1 MATAFLTIHGGIIN
15 GAHHGDI
22 GAVFCD
28 PCHENCERV
37 EVPFEALGNVVP
49 GKPVEWYTPE
59 WERRPNAE
67 LVRAGVIGLP
77 VGHVLDGDDLRPM
90 TEVELHEAGIKVREG
105 MKVVDGEFVA
115 MTPKEQLAAGQ
126 ITHGQYSELA
136 AREAESELQT
146 QLAALMSPEAMA
158 RAELDEV
165 YALER
170 RERLKALLAVR
181 DQPGWPLEARWP
193 SWT

>member
-28 PCHENCERV
+28 PCHEDCERV

-49 GKPVEWYTPE
+49 GEPAEWYTPE

-67 LVRAGVIGLP
+67 LVRAGAIGLP

-115 MTPKEQLAAGQ
+115 MPPKEQLAAGQ
-126 ITHGQYSELA
+126 ITEEGFATLMLESA
-136 AREAESELQT
+136 EAELQSR
-146 QLAALMSPEAMA
+146 LAALQTPESLA
-158 RAELDEV
+158 RAELDGD

-170 RERLKALLAVR
+170 REKLEALLAVR
-181 DQPGWPLEARWP
+181 DQPGWPLDTRWP